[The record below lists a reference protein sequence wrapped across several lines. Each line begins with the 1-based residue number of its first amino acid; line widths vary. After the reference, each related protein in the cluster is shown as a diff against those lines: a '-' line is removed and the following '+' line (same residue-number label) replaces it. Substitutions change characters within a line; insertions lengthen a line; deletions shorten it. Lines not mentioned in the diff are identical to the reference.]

1 MSRVKDLLPDLTIY
15 SSFSTV
21 DLSTLDPET
30 HITPCGL
37 LPKYVFTDTFS
48 LWSYAA
54 KGKMQMDESNITR
67 DYLKEHV
74 FKSNDDADTVQ
85 WLDPT
90 NGK

>member
-1 MSRVKDLLPDLTIY
+1 MSQVKDLLPDLSVY
-15 SSFSTV
+15 SSLSTV
-21 DLSTLDPET
+21 DLASLDPET

-37 LPKYVFTDTFS
+37 LPKYVFTDTFQ
-48 LWSYAA
+48 LWSYSA
-54 KGKMQMDESNITR
+54 KGRMDIDESNITR

-74 FKSNDDADTVQ
+74 FKSNENEGTVQ